1 LCPWIYIRDENIG
14 DLGGGI
20 GDIPGMRGSC
30 GRKWQGSDERWF
42 TVREGRK
49 KGLTS
54 TMAVP
59 SVPLLIT

>member
-1 LCPWIYIRDENIG
+1 
-14 DLGGGI
+14 
-20 GDIPGMRGSC
+20 MRGSC